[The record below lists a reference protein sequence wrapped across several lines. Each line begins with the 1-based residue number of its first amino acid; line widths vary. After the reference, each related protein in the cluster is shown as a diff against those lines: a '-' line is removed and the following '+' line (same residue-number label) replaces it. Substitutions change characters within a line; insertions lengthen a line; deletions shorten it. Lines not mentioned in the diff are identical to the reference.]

1 MDGGPVKSQRG
12 GQKMVHKGFS
22 FVRHRELKNGQLVWL
37 CIKRKK
43 GCNAKIYS
51 AGERV
56 VRAEGEHH
64 HPDVLLQES
73 KYSESSSEKSAA
85 TTAVQAPSVQAAS
98 VQQGGPELN
107 KELLHGIMEAQRKW
121 LDEQKMFIANQ
132 NRFITEVLEFSHKKI
147 INLCK
152 FIEPRID
159 PIDKNPIDKKPQFE
173 PDVEID
179 DVQEAT
185 TNIG

>member
-37 CIKRKK
+37 CDKRRK
-43 GCNAKIYS
+43 GCKAKIYS
-51 AGERV
+51 AGELV

-64 HPDVLLQES
+64 HPHVAQQES
-73 KYSESSSEKSAA
+73 KNSVSAPTHLEYSGAA
-85 TTAVQAPSVQAAS
+85 TTAASEAS
-98 VQQGGPELN
+98 VQQGGPEVN

-132 NRFITEVLEFSHKKI
+132 NRFITEVLEFSHKK
-147 INLCK
+147 NHQ
-152 FIEPRID
+152 PM
-159 PIDKNPIDKKPQFE
+159 Q
-173 PDVEID
+173 VH
-179 DVQEAT
+179 
-185 TNIG
+185 